1 MKEKILLATGHE
13 HAFHRAST
21 LSAIKNGYFREEGLP
36 EVELKATGGCPLTI
50 KALKS
55 GGIDIGLDVLP
66 GLVCEENSRG
76 EDLYIVAGM
85 LNHLDLSLIGAPGIK
100 SIADL
105 KGAKIGIYETGV
117 GREQPWIKM
126 LLRKAGI
133 DPDKDVQWVA
143 DAGYTSLQ
151 FQAPRLKRG
160 DYQATVLSAHH
171 KRPELFD
178 LIRQAGCTHLA
189 ERSETYPE
197 GLPDRAVV
205 TTGSVLAQYPGTVK
219 SVLKGVVRGYRF
231 ARDPRNAGSLRELYL
246 SANWGKEGFGWGKF
260 DDTLIDGMV
269 NSSRIL
275 PPDGGITITGMEA
288 LIEEFKRSGKLPLD
302 YTKERVLRLELL
314 QEAASGLNAR
324 FGPEGYSTAPLLF

>member
-21 LSAIKNGYFREEGLP
+21 ISAIKNGYFREEGLP
-36 EVELKATGGCPLTI
+36 EVELRATGGCPLTI
-50 KALKS
+50 NALKS
-55 GGIDIGLDVLP
+55 GEIDFGLDVLP
-66 GLVCEENSRG
+66 GLVFEENSKGR
-76 EDLYIVAGM
+76 ELYIIAGM

-117 GREQPWIKM
+117 GREAPWIRM
-126 LLRKAGI
+126 LLRKEGI
-133 DPDKDVQWVA
+133 DPDKDVHWVA
-143 DAGYTSLQ
+143 DAGYTSLK
-151 FQAPRLKRG
+151 FQAPRLSRG

-189 ERSETYPE
+189 ERSETHPE
-197 GLPDRAVV
+197 GLPDRVVV
-205 TTGSVLAQYPGTVK
+205 TTGKLLAQYPQTVM
-219 SVLKGVVRGYRF
+219 SVLKGIVRGYRF
-231 ARDPRNAGSLRELYL
+231 ARDPRNAGRLRELYL
-246 SANWGKEGFGWGKF
+246 GVNWGKEGFGWGKF

-275 PPDGGITITGMEA
+275 PADGGVSITGLEA
-288 LIEEFKRSGKLPLD
+288 LIEEYKYSGKLPLD
-302 YTKERVLRLELL
+302 CTKAPLLRLEFL
-314 QEAASGLNAR
+314 QEAVRGLNTK
-324 FGPEGYSTAPLLF
+324 FGPEGYEGR